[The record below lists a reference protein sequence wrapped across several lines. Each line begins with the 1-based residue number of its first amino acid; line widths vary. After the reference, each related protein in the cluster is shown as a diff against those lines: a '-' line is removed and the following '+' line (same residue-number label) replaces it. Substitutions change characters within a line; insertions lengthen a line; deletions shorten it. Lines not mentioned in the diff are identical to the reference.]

1 MSKLNDITEQTK
13 GVIHLMVTT
22 LCNRNCPHCCN
33 KQYNLNDVAYVTDE
47 ELKNCH
53 TLFLTGGEPFLY
65 SNPNEIAK
73 HYKRKYPNIEKVI
86 VYTNAVELYDYIAKY
101 GDLLDFIDGVNISIK
116 TPKDWKATE
125 YLMWCFKLT
134 HQLKYNRIY
143 NFLYKTH
150 SIDAF
155 IKNVDIEVINRDWQS
170 DFEPANDSI
179 FRKV

>member
-1 MSKLNDITEQTK
+1 MSKLNDTTEQTK
-13 GVIHLMVTT
+13 GIIHLMVTT

-53 TLFLTGGEPFLY
+53 TLFITGGEPFLY

-73 HYKRKYPNIEKVI
+73 RYKMNYPNIEKVI
-86 VYTNAVELYDYIAKY
+86 VYTNAVELYDYITKE
-101 GDLLDFIDGVNISIK
+101 GDLDYIDGVNISIK
-116 TPKDWKATE
+116 TQEDWKIIRK
-125 YLMWCFKLT
+125 LMWHRNITKLK
-134 HQLKYNRIY
+134 HNRIY
-143 NFLYKTH
+143 HFLYKTH
-150 SIDAF
+150 SIDKF
-155 IKNVDIEVINRDWQS
+155 IEGVDIKVINRDWQS